1 MQTVVNGGST
11 RRTDCTDGR
20 GKTER
25 CAERAAARVPGTGAQ
40 SHTRE
45 ERRIRPAETRKSK
58 PECSAPLSVRP
69 SKEVRINGKKTKS
82 ASTRLWDPRNQ

>member
-1 MQTVVNGGST
+1 MYRWT
-11 RRTDCTDGR
+11 RRKR
-20 GKTER
+20 R
-25 CAERAAARVPGTGAQ
+25 CAARKAACAPGTGAQ

-45 ERRIRPAETRKSK
+45 ERRIRSAETRKSK

-69 SKEVRINGKKTKS
+69 SKEVRMNGKKTKS